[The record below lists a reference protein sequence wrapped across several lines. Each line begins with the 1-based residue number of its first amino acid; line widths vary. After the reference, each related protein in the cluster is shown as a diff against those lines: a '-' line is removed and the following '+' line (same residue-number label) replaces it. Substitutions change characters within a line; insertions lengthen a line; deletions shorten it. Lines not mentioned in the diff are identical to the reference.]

1 MLISKAMSPSTNE
14 PTKTPAIAISGI
26 AGSFSEEA
34 AHKFLDD
41 AKIKADVVYAT
52 TARNTFESVST
63 GKTAYG
69 LVPLE
74 NSNGGIVLETVQ
86 AAADFLYHIERI
98 FEIDVQQNLIVLP
111 GAGRGDITK
120 IVSHHQ
126 ALAQCKFY
134 LRRHWPK
141 AEHIE
146 YADTALA
153 AKDLAEGKLNRHTA
167 IIASRA
173 AAELYKL
180 PILEPSIQDL
190 KFNYTSFMAI
200 SKHV

>member
-1 MLISKAMSPSTNE
+1 MKRTQ
-14 PTKTPAIAISGI
+14 IAISGI

-34 AHKFLDD
+34 AHKFLNTRHIE
-41 AKIKADVVYAT
+41 AEIVYAT
-52 TARNTFESVST
+52 TARNTFESVTSGAT
-63 GKTAYG
+63 EYG

-74 NSNGGIVLETVQ
+74 NSNGGIVLETVH
-86 AAADFLYHIERI
+86 AAADYTYHIEKI
-98 FEIDVQQNLIVLP
+98 FEIDVQQNLITLP
-111 GAGRGDITK
+111 GVGREDITK

-134 LRRHWPK
+134 LRRHWPA

-153 AKDLAEGKLNRHTA
+153 AKDLAAGSLDRHTA
-167 IIASRA
+167 IIASA
-173 AAELYKL
+173 AAAKLYDL

-200 SKHV
+200 TRHR

>member
-1 MLISKAMSPSTNE
+1 MSNS
-14 PTKTPAIAISGI
+14 AIAISGI

-34 AHKFLDD
+34 ARKFLQD
-41 AKIKADVVYAT
+41 AHIDADVVYAT
-52 TARNTFESVST
+52 TARDTFEAVSSGQT
-63 GKTAYG
+63 KYG

-74 NSNGGIVLETVQ
+74 NSNGGIVLETVH
-86 AAADFLYHIERI
+86 AAADYLYHIEKI
-98 FEIDVQQNLIVLP
+98 FEIDVQQNLITLP
-111 GAGRGDITK
+111 GTSREDIVK

-134 LRRHWPK
+134 LRREWPQ

-153 AKDLAEGKLNRHTA
+153 ARDLADGKLDAHTA

-173 AAELYKL
+173 AADLYHLEL
-180 PILEPSIQDL
+180 LEPGIQDL

-200 SKHV
+200 TKHA

>member
-1 MLISKAMSPSTNE
+1 MSRT
-14 PTKTPAIAISGI
+14 TIAISGI

-34 AHKFLDD
+34 ARKFIAARHLD
-41 AKIKADVVYAT
+41 AEIVYAV
-52 TARNTFESVST
+52 TARDTFEAVSS
-63 GKTAYG
+63 GRTALG

-74 NSNGGIVLETVQ
+74 NSNGGIVLETVK
-86 AAADFLYHIERI
+86 AAADYLYHIEKI
-98 FEIDVQQNLIVLP
+98 FEIDVHQNLIVLP
-111 GAGRGDITK
+111 GTQRDSIKK

-134 LRRHWPK
+134 LRRQWPA

-153 AKDLAEGKLNRHTA
+153 AKDLAAGTLSADTA
-167 IIASRA
+167 IIASLA
-173 AAELYKL
+173 AAELYHL
-180 PILEPSIQDL
+180 EVLEPSCQDL

-200 SKHV
+200 SKHTG

>member
-1 MLISKAMSPSTNE
+1 MSRSS
-14 PTKTPAIAISGI
+14 IAISGV

-34 AHKFLDD
+34 ASKFLHD
-41 AKIKADVVYAT
+41 AKIEASVVYAT

-63 GKTAYG
+63 GSTEYG

-74 NSNGGIVLETVQ
+74 NSNGGIVLETVY
-86 AAADFLYHIERI
+86 AAADYTYHIEKI
-98 FEIDVQQNLIVLP
+98 FEIDVQQNLIVSP
-111 GAGRGDITK
+111 GTTRAQIKK

-134 LRRHWPK
+134 LRRGWPE

-153 AKDLAEGKLNRHTA
+153 AKDLAGKLLSADTA
-167 IIASRA
+167 VIASQRA
-173 AAELYKL
+173 ADLYGL
-180 PILEPSIQDL
+180 DILEASIQDL

-200 SKHV
+200 TRHKK